1 MSNLLCKLFEL
12 RYKGII
18 SPQAT
23 YPNAFR
29 KIDFFENG
37 MWKYI
42 TKCPPEYDIGTDSCI
57 GGCGNTVIV
66 SECDLRVD
74 CEIYLWQCKNCGEWH
89 SIHSGFIPEIAK
101 YRIRERSKLQ
111 SK

>member
-1 MSNLLCKLFEL
+1 MSNLLYKLFEL

-23 YPNAFR
+23 YPNSFR
-29 KIDFFENG
+29 KADFFKNG
-37 MWKYI
+37 LWNYI
-42 TKCPPEYDIGTDSCI
+42 TKCTPEYGSS
-57 GGCGNTVIV
+57 GCGKTVIV
-66 SECDLRVD
+66 SECDLSVD

-89 SIHSGFIPEIAK
+89 GIHSGFIPEIAK

-111 SK
+111 SE